1 MNSENNSTCPSNR
14 PLSNGVFTVLLL
26 TTLLVPAA
34 RLHASPLQSFLLFY
48 SNNIQG
54 ETEPCG

>member
-1 MNSENNSTCPSNR
+1 MEAKNNYQPQSSR
-14 PLSNGVFTVLLL
+14 LISNGLFLFMFFMILLAS
-26 TTLLVPAA
+26 T
-34 RLHASPLQSFLLFY
+34 RLHASPLESFLLFY